1 MTTENPYLGLRERA
15 FGVTRDMLPANE
27 PGKPWGVIME
37 TGFAEGSFTVVAL
50 ADGNASVYFSSGG
63 GMIGGFAHAEIRDA
77 AMACVRMS
85 AALVDELAPAGDR
98 RLPVADETIFYVL
111 TDAGVLT
118 AHAPEEDLGEKRH
131 PLWPMF
137 HAAHAVIGGYRMLEQ
152 SKQA

>member
-1 MTTENPYLGLRERA
+1 MDLRERA
-15 FGVTRDMLPANE
+15 FATTRDLLSTSE

-37 TGFAEGSFTVVAL
+37 TGFPEGSFTVVAL

-63 GMIGGFAHAEIRDA
+63 GMIGGYAHESIREA

-85 AALVDELAPAGDR
+85 AELETELAPASDR
-98 RLPVADETIFYVL
+98 RLPVPDETIFYVL

-118 AHAPEEDLGEKRH
+118 AHAPEDDLGEKRH

-137 HAAHAVIGGYRMLEQ
+137 HAAHAVIAGYRMIEE
-152 SKQA
+152 SKEP

>member
-1 MTTENPYLGLRERA
+1 MTTQNPYMELRERA
-15 FGVTRDMLPANE
+15 FGVTRDMLSASA

-37 TGFAEGSFTVVAL
+37 TGFPEGSFTVVAL

-63 GMIGGFAHAEIRDA
+63 GMIGGQAHDDIRDA

-85 AALVDELAPAGDR
+85 AVLESELAPASDH
-98 RLPVADETIFYVL
+98 RLPAADETIFYVL

-118 AHAPEEDLGEKRH
+118 AHAPEDDFGEKRH

-137 HAAHAVIGGYRMLEQ
+137 HAAHGVIAGYRMLEQ
-152 SKQA
+152 SKET